1 MILIITLIIIYI
13 IGAIIVGISAYD
25 IFIKSSDTT
34 VGSIITY
41 TILVIFSWLSIMS
54 AIISALYESKFWNK
68 SIHK

>member
-13 IGAIIVGISAYD
+13 IGAITVGISAYD
-25 IFIKSSDTT
+25 IFIKSSDAT

-68 SIHK
+68 STHK